1 MNVSERISRFQYAR
15 LDRGLTEEGEDV
27 FRLRITLDPGG
38 IPRSLYVKPE
48 DALAF
53 AAELEAIAAILKVKT
68 NMPRQEASEATR
80 AA

>member
-1 MNVSERISRFQYAR
+1 M
-15 LDRGLTEEGEDV
+15 
-27 FRLRITLDPGG
+27 FRLRITLDQSG

-68 NMPRQEASEATR
+68 NMPRQEASEATK

>member
-1 MNVSERISRFQYAR
+1 MDVSERLSRFQFAR
-15 LDRGLTEEGEDV
+15 LDRGLSAEGEDV
-27 FRLRITLDPGG
+27 FRLRITLEPNGVT
-38 IPRSLYVKPE
+38 RSLYVKPE

-68 NMPRQEASEATR
+68 NMPKQEASEASK